1 MYTATRLGGWLVLSL
16 AKAAKDYYLRKLGEI
31 SPGEDY
37 YLRGGTATGR
47 WRGNGATE
55 LGLERTVS
63 AEGLVRLF
71 DGQHPATGEQLGR
84 SLRRDG
90 VAAWDVT
97 FSADKSVSLLW
108 ALGDEQTRQQVVAAF
123 EEATFSA
130 LGYLE
135 SVASSTRG
143 ASKIPLLDDNGD
155 PILNENGTPKFR
167 VETWPIQTSGYVA
180 ASFTEFT
187 SRADDPQLHTHVVV
201 ANKVKGTDG
210 VWRTVD
216 GRLLYRY
223 QLAAG
228 YLHEAVLRKE
238 LTERLGVGWQPVS
251 NGMADIVGFTRPQ
264 IEAFSRRRH
273 QLEAWRQDQGLPDTA
288 AARQV
293 AVLATR
299 APKQDHP
306 LEDLE
311 VEWRERAVEVG
322 LTPERLT
329 QVMGGSRDVLQVDLA
344 KLFERLA
351 SAEGLT
357 ERASTFGRAD
367 VVKEIA
373 GLLPEGGTRIQIE
386 SLAEAFLRTRDVV
399 PLLPGHDIE
408 PSEIAKDPA
417 LDEPKALNEPTA
429 TNGAARPMRRRDGTL
444 FPGVR
449 HEHRYTTTELL
460 VTEQRIIEQAIS
472 GVGAG
477 RWAAPHR
484 LIEAR
489 LRRNRH
495 LTDGQREMV
504 RRFAT
509 STNTIDI
516 GIGPAGTGKTAVME
530 VISQLA
536 TLTGTPILGGALAG
550 RTAAGLEEATG
561 IPSVTL
567 TRLIGESKDRGL
579 PHGAIVVVDEAGMV
593 GTRQLAAI
601 ADLIEA
607 AEGKLILIGDD
618 RQLPEIEA
626 GGLFRALANRLP
638 TVELTDNIR
647 QQHQWERNT
656 LTQLR
661 DGSADQAIEAYRQQ
675 GRVIIGQNQDDTIGR
690 AVQDWYRHV
699 TATGDLTSGLLIAHN
714 NDTVTELN
722 QRARTHLTAS
732 NRLHGPTLETGERTF
747 QAGDR
752 ILCRKNQT
760 RLGVLNGDLATV
772 VSVDSDHGTLTVQLD
787 RDPETRNLPVR
798 YLEQGHVD
806 YGYALTGHKA
816 QGVTTGRTF
825 VIVDGTTN
833 REWAY
838 VALSRGRQTNTL
850 YLTNPEPA
858 DEQCTH
864 LTHQGRHDPLERLT
878 ATLNRNSAQTAAI
891 DHTGPTQTDEM
902 DPFGPPPP
910 SRDIAARVAWQIAKR
925 QTERDATQ
933 RQTPGLDF
941 AAGR

>member
-1 MYTATRLGGWLVLSL
+1 MLSL

-47 WRGNGATE
+47 WRGNGAKD
-55 LGLERTVS
+55 LGLEGSVT
-63 AEGLVRLF
+63 AGGLVRLF
-71 DGQHPATGEQLGR
+71 DGQHPATGERLGR
-84 SLRRDG
+84 SLRKDG

-108 ALGDEQTRQQVVAAF
+108 ALGDDNTRREVLEAF
-123 EEATFSA
+123 EEATGAA

-143 ASKIPLLDDNGD
+143 ASKTPLLDDQGN
-155 PILNENGTPKFR
+155 PVFNEDGSPRFR
-167 VETWPIQTSGYVA
+167 VVTWPIQTAGYVA

-201 ANKVKGTDG
+201 TNKVKGTDG

-228 YLHEAVLRKE
+228 YLHEAVLRRE
-238 LTERLGVGWQPVS
+238 LTERLGVRWQPVR
-251 NGMADIVGFTRPQ
+251 NGMADIEGFTRPQ

-273 QLEAWRQDQGLPDTA
+273 QLETWRQDQGLPDTP

-306 LEDLE
+306 LEELLL
-311 VEWRERAVEVG
+311 EWRERAVEVG

-329 QVMGGSRDVLQVDLA
+329 RLMGGSRDITPVDPRT
-344 KLFERLA
+344 LFERLA

-357 ERASTFGRAD
+357 ERASTFGRAE

-373 GLLPEGGTRIQIE
+373 AALPEGGTRTQIE
-386 SLAEAFLRTRDVV
+386 RLAETFLDTPDVV
-399 PLLPGHDIE
+399 PVL
-408 PSEIAKDPA
+408 SERSVDDLTPVELEAIDGPVT
-417 LDEPKALNEPTA
+417 EVVS
-429 TNGAARPMRRRDGTL
+429 RPMRRRDGTL
-444 FPGVR
+444 FPGTVYR
-449 HEHRYTTTELL
+449 KYTTVELL
-460 VTEQRIIEQAIS
+460 GTEQRIIEQARAGI
-472 GVGAG
+472 GAG

-484 LIEAR
+484 LVEAR
-489 LRRNRH
+489 LRRHRE

-530 VISQLA
+530 VIGQLA
-536 TLTGTPILGGALAG
+536 TITGTPILGGALAG
-550 RTAAGLEEATG
+550 RTAAGLETATG
-561 IPSVTL
+561 IPSTTL

-601 ADLIEA
+601 ADLVEG

-618 RQLPEIEA
+618 RQLPEIDA

-647 QQHQWERNT
+647 QQHPWERNA

-661 DGSADQAIEAYRQQ
+661 HGSVDQAIEAYRQR
-675 GRVIIGQNQDDTIGR
+675 GRVNVGQDRDDTIGR

-699 TATGDLTSGLLIAHN
+699 TVAGDLTSGLLIAHN
-714 NDTVTELN
+714 NHTVTELN
-722 QRARTHLTAS
+722 QQARTHLTAS
-732 NRLHGPTLETGERTF
+732 NRLHGPTLETADRIF

-752 ILCRKNQT
+752 ILCRQNQT

-772 VSVDSDHGTLTVQLD
+772 FSVDPDHGTLSVRLD
-787 RDPETRNLPVR
+787 RDPETRELPVW
-798 YLEQGHVD
+798 YLDQGHVD
-806 YGYALTGHKA
+806 YGYAMTGHKA
-816 QGVTTGRTF
+816 QGVTTNHTF
-825 VIVDGTTN
+825 VVVDGTTD

-838 VALSRGRQTNTL
+838 VAMSRGRQTNTL
-850 YLTNPEPA
+850 YLTNPQPA

-864 LTHQGRHDPLERLT
+864 LTHQGHHDALDRLT
-878 ATLNRNSAQTAAI
+878 ATLNRGSAQTAAI
-891 DHTGPTQTDEM
+891 DHPGPTLTDDV
-902 DPFGPPPP
+902 DPLGPPPP
-910 SRDIAARVAWQIAKR
+910 SRDVAARVAWQIAKR
-925 QTERDATQ
+925 QTQRDETE
-933 RQTPGLDF
+933 RQTPGPDL

>member
-1 MYTATRLGGWLVLSL
+1 VLSL

-55 LGLERTVS
+55 LGLSGPVS

-71 DGQHPATGEQLGR
+71 DGQHPATGERLGR

-108 ALGDEQTRQQVVAAF
+108 ALGDEQTRREVLEAF
-123 EEATFSA
+123 EEATVSA

-143 ASKIPLLDDNGD
+143 ASKTPLLDENGD
-155 PILNENGTPKFR
+155 PVLNEDGSPRFR
-167 VETWPIQTSGYVA
+167 VVTWPIATSGYVA

-228 YLHEAVLRKE
+228 YLHEAVLRHE
-238 LTERLGVGWQPVS
+238 LTRRLGVGWQPVS

-273 QLEAWRQDQGLPDTA
+273 QLETWREEQGLPDTA

-299 APKQDHP
+299 TPKRDHP
-306 LEDLE
+306 LADLE
-311 VEWRERAVEVG
+311 VEWLERAVQVG

-329 QVMGGSRDVLQVDLA
+329 QMLGGSRVVTPVDMEV
-344 KLFERLA
+344 LFERLA

-357 ERASTFGRAD
+357 ERASTFGRAE
-367 VVKEIA
+367 VIKEVA
-373 GLLPEGGTRIQIE
+373 AALPEGGTRNHIE
-386 SLAEAFLRTRDVV
+386 HLAETFLRAREVIS
-399 PLLPGHDIE
+399 LLPIPNTERVQE
-408 PSEIAKDPA
+408 PDGPVDVGFDR
-417 LDEPKALNEPTA
+417 LDVLTEAEA
-429 TNGAARPMRRRDGTL
+429 TGRPMRRRDGTL
-444 FPGVR
+444 FPGIS

-460 VTEQRIIEQAIS
+460 VTEQRIIEQAMA

-477 RWAAPHR
+477 RWAAPGR
-484 LIEAR
+484 LVEAR
-489 LRRNRH
+489 LRRHRH
-495 LTDGQREMV
+495 LTEGQREMV

-530 VISQLA
+530 VIGQLA
-536 TLTGTPILGGALAG
+536 TITGTPILGGALAG
-550 RTAAGLEEATG
+550 RTAAGLQEATG
-561 IPSVTL
+561 IPSTTL

-601 ADLIEA
+601 TDLVEQ
-607 AEGKLILIGDD
+607 AEGKLILVGDD
-618 RQLPEIEA
+618 RQLPEIDA
-626 GGLFRALANRLP
+626 GGLFRALATRLP
-638 TVELTDNIR
+638 TVELTDTIR
-647 QQHQWERNT
+647 QQHPWERT
-656 LTQLR
+656 ALTELR
-661 DGSADQAIEAYRQQ
+661 HGSVDQAIETYRQR
-675 GRVIIGQNQDDTIGR
+675 GRVIIGPNRDDTTTR

-699 TATGDLTSGLLIAHN
+699 TVTGDLMSGLLIAHN
-714 NDTVTELN
+714 NDTVAELN
-722 QRARTHLTAS
+722 ERARTHLTAS
-732 NRLHGPTLETGERTF
+732 NRLHGPTLEAGERVF

-752 ILCRKNQT
+752 ILCRQNQT
-760 RLGVLNGDLATV
+760 RLGVLNGDLGTV
-772 VSVDSDHGTLTVQLD
+772 VSVDPDGGTLTVQLD
-787 RDPETRNLPVR
+787 RDPETRSLPVW
-798 YLEQGHVD
+798 YLDQGQVD

-816 QGVTTGRTF
+816 QGVTTDRTF
-825 VIVDGTTN
+825 VIVEGTTD

-838 VALSRGRQTNTL
+838 VAMSRGRQNNTL
-850 YLTNPEPA
+850 YLTNVGPA
-858 DEQCTH
+858 DEPCTH
-864 LTHQGRHDPLERLT
+864 LTHQGHHDALERLT
-878 ATLNRNSAQTAAI
+878 ADLNHSRARTAAI
-891 DHTGPTQTDEM
+891 DHPGRTLTDHI

-910 SRDIAARVAWQIAKR
+910 SRDVAARVAWQIAKR
-925 QTERDATQ
+925 QTERNATQ
-933 RQTPGLDF
+933 RQAPGLEV

>member
-1 MYTATRLGGWLVLSL
+1 VLSL

-55 LGLERTVS
+55 LGLSGTVS

-71 DGQHPATGEQLGR
+71 DGQHPTSGEQLGR
-84 SLRRDG
+84 SLRKDG

-108 ALGDEQTRQQVVAAF
+108 ALGDGETRREVLTAF
-123 EEATFSA
+123 EEATSQA

-143 ASKIPLLDDNGD
+143 ATKTPVLDDNGH
-155 PILNENGTPKFR
+155 PVLNEDGTPRFR
-167 VETWPIQTSGYVA
+167 VETWPIPTTGYVA

-228 YLHEAVLRKE
+228 CLHEAVLRHE
-238 LTERLGVGWQPVS
+238 LTRRLGVRWQPVR
-251 NGMADIVGFTRPQ
+251 NGLADIVGFTRPQ

-299 APKQDHP
+299 SPKQDHP
-306 LEDLE
+306 LADLE
-311 VEWRERAVEVG
+311 VEWKQRAVEVG
-322 LTPERLT
+322 LTPDRLT
-329 QVMGGSRDVLQVDLA
+329 QMMGGSREVTPVDMEA
-344 KLFERLA
+344 LFDILA
-351 SAEGLT
+351 SPAGLT
-357 ERASTFGRAD
+357 ERASTFGRAE
-367 VVKEIA
+367 VVKEVA
-373 GLLPEGGTRIQIE
+373 AALPKGGTRNQIE
-386 SLAEAFLRTRDVV
+386 HLAEAFLATRDVV

-408 PSEIAKDPA
+408 PSEIAEDPA
-417 LDEPKALNEPTA
+417 PEEPKALNEPTA

-444 FPGVR
+444 FPGIR

-460 VTEQRIIEQAIS
+460 VTEQRIIEQTIA

-477 RWAAPHR
+477 RWTAPGR
-484 LIEAR
+484 LVEGR
-489 LRRNRH
+489 LRRHRH

-509 STNTIDI
+509 SSNTIDI
-516 GIGPAGTGKTAVME
+516 GIGPAGTGKTAVMA

-536 TLTGTPILGGALAG
+536 FMTGTPILGGALAG

-567 TRLIGESKDRGL
+567 TRLIGESRDRGL

-593 GTRQLAAI
+593 GTRQLAAM
-601 ADLIEA
+601 ADLVEQ

-638 TVELTDNIR
+638 TVELIDNIR
-647 QQHQWERNT
+647 QQHQWERT
-656 LTQLR
+656 ALAELR
-661 DGSADQAIEAYRQQ
+661 DGSVDQAIETYRQH
-675 GRVIIGQNQDDTIGR
+675 RKLIVGQSQDDTIGR
-690 AVQDWYRHV
+690 AVADWYRYV
-699 TATGDLTSGLLIAHN
+699 TATGDLTSGLLIAHY

-722 QRARTHLTAS
+722 EQARTHLTAS
-732 NRLHGPTLETGERTF
+732 NRLHGPTLETGERVF

-752 ILCRKNQT
+752 ILCRKNQS

-772 VSVDSDHGTLTVQLD
+772 VSVDPDHGTLAVQLD
-787 RDPETRNLPVR
+787 RDPETRNLAVW
-798 YLEQGHVD
+798 YLDQGHVD

-816 QGVTTGRTF
+816 QGVTTDRTF
-825 VIVDGTTN
+825 VVVDGTTD

-838 VALSRGRQTNTL
+838 VAMSRGRQNNTL

-878 ATLNRNSAQTAAI
+878 SALNRGSTRTAAI
-891 DHTGPTQTDEM
+891 DHPGPTLTDHI

-910 SRDIAARVAWQIAKR
+910 SSDITARVAWQIAKR
-925 QTERDATQ
+925 QAERNATQ
-933 RQTPGLDF
+933 RETPGLDL